1 MSKVEEI
8 NTVEKVERDKIY
20 EVMYIMD
27 MKVAMRLQPWPC
39 GPDSNISRM

>member
-20 EVMYIMD
+20 EVMYIMG
-27 MKVAMRLQPWPC
+27 MKAAMRLQLRPH
-39 GPDSNISRM
+39 GLDSKHK